1 MKKYI
6 LMTLLALFG
15 VCASLQAADYAELL
29 KKLDSDYSQAL
40 TAETNVSWLGTTGNP
55 NGELDVFKARD
66 EIRAMMNNAFGSAEK
81 TAELNAFFADALQ
94 KDLRPETKVWILE
107 QLGAIGTA
115 KEVSAVAP
123 LLNSDKK
130 IVVDAAA
137 AALALI
143 PGPEAAAALQQKD
156 CAACKGPLTQKTT
169 PAPALK
175 PLENTMPFA
184 LSNAPQAAV
193 DAWMAKYESLDE
205 LTKAQTI
212 AGLAARNDKKYRTV
226 AVAAMNSDSEIL
238 QKAGLLA
245 LEKLAAKEDVPALLA
260 KCASDRDLVMRLC
273 GFIVAD
279 GFDDALKT
287 AFVKAENPDEVLML
301 ATILTNRATD
311 VRAEIFAKTTAPEC
325 ANRLALLQQVS
336 KITTPADANEFVAST
351 LRFPLGGE
359 RDAAENLIAA
369 CCNGD
374 AASVIALLGKYDLED
389 LFSIIGR
396 IGGDA
401 AMAEVNKGLA
411 SADADVRK
419 AAIRALSVWPDA
431 KFAEKMFSV
440 ATDETYTPEQRISA
454 LRSFIRVISL
464 PDEKI
469 GIGISKDGKLEKLQ
483 AAFGLATR
491 VDEKKLILSRLA
503 ANRTVKSLE
512 FAVKCAADPE
522 LAEAAYQAIADH
534 AHDNVLRQ
542 ANMEQF
548 LPAMN
553 LVIENSKDNGLVE
566 RVKRYKE
573 QK

>member
-1 MKKYI
+1 MKKYF
-6 LMTLLALFG
+6 LLTLLALLG
-15 VCASLQAADYAELL
+15 VCASLQAADFAELL
-29 KKLDSDYSQAL
+29 KNLDSDYSKAL

-55 NGELDVFKARD
+55 NGNLDVFKARD
-66 EIRAMMNNAFGSAEK
+66 EIRAMMNDAFGSAEK
-81 TAELNAFFADALQ
+81 TAELNAFFADALA
-94 KDLRPETKVWILE
+94 KNLRPATKVWILE

-115 KEVSAVAP
+115 KEVPAIAP
-123 LLNSDKK
+123 LLASDQK

-143 PGPEAAAALQQKD
+143 PGPEAAAALQKD
-156 CAACKGPLTQKTT
+156 CAACKGPLAQKTT

-175 PLENTMPFA
+175 PNEKAMPFA
-184 LSNAPQAAV
+184 LANAPKADV
-193 DAWMAKYESLDE
+193 DQWLAKYDQLDE

-212 AGLAARNDKKYRTV
+212 AGLAARNDKQYRSY

-238 QKAGLLA
+238 QKAGLVA
-245 LEKLAAKEDVPALLA
+245 LEKLASKEDVPALLA
-260 KCASDRDLVMRLC
+260 KCAADRDLVMRIC

-279 GFDDALKT
+279 GFDDALK
-287 AFVKAENPDEVLML
+287 AALAKAENPEDVLL
-301 ATILTNRATD
+301 LTTILTNRATD
-311 VRAEIFAKTTAPEC
+311 IRAEIFAKTMAPEC
-325 ANRLALLQQVS
+325 ANRLALLQQIS
-336 KITTPADANEFVAST
+336 KITTPADSNALVAST

-369 CCNGD
+369 CCGGD
-374 AASVIALLGKYDLED
+374 ASSVIALIGKYDLED

-411 SADADVRK
+411 SADTDVRK

-431 KFAEKMFSV
+431 KFADKMFSV
-440 ATDETYTPEQRISA
+440 ATDGTYTADQKIAA

-469 GIGISKDGKLEKLQ
+469 GIGISKDGKLAKLQ
-483 AAFGLATR
+483 EAFKIAAR
-491 VDEKKLILSRLA
+491 VDEKRLILSRLA
-503 ANRTVKSLE
+503 ANRTVKSLQ
-512 FAVKCAADPE
+512 FAVECAADPE
-522 LAEAAYQAIADH
+522 LADAAYFAIADH

-542 ANMEQF
+542 TNMDVF
-548 LPAMN
+548 GPAMD
-553 LVIENSKDNGLVE
+553 LVIEKSTNKDLVE
-566 RVKRYKE
+566 RVKRYKT